1 MGNERGRDI
10 GWMWFGGSTEHKV
23 GTQGLKKE
31 RKGTKLIQNLR
42 EDLKWETVDSELP
55 AALHGNCAVQIND
68 GEVAIIGGYEG
79 PDPSD
84 KFYIYNFKT
93 NTWRERPAP
102 VDTLG
107 DPVDLYGVSCAK
119 VIEKTTD
126 EIKVLFGMNSNTD
139 LKSNLWEWEMSS
151 DRITLVWQKKTD
163 EISAGIFKRVD
174 ENTVLGVHGRNV
186 ARFSAS
192 SDNYLEIFNQ
202 FGNTDSLATFF
213 DFPYTDFFILPRKET
228 KCLPPPADGGN
239 GGGNGGVDGG
249 GGGQTIDD

>member
-1 MGNERGRDI
+1 MYLE
-10 GWMWFGGSTEHKV
+10 V
-23 GTQGLKKE
+23 GTQGPTKD

-93 NTWRERPAP
+93 NTWRERPSP

-126 EIKVLFGMNSNTD
+126 EIKVLFGMVTISQI
-139 LKSNLWEWEMSS
+139 WEWELSS
-151 DRITLVWQKKTD
+151 DRINEVWKKTAVD
-163 EISAGIFKRVD
+163 PGIFKKLD
-174 ENTVLGVHGRNV
+174 ENTVIGVHINGKVSRI
-186 ARFSAS
+186 SAS
-192 SDNYLEIFNQ
+192 TDDYIEILNSPASA
-202 FGNTDSLATFF
+202 DDLANLF
-213 DFPYTDFFILPRKET
+213 DFPYSDFFILPRKET
-228 KCLPPPADGGN
+228 KCLPPPANGGN
-239 GGGNGGVDGG
+239 GGSNNG